1 VSDSLPP
8 IAAERL
14 GDAERRF
21 VENFGRYYEREGF
34 AYPLGCVLGWLVIS
48 DTPCQRASEIC
59 ERLGVTHAHVD
70 RVAEQMVPAE
80 LLDREELDGGDY
92 TLSMRDE
99 AWHKAV
105 EHTFCSWP
113 QFHAVMQSGLDRIDD
128 QPPGRMNRLR
138 SMEDL
143 FSYLSVELPTVM
155 RRFEEKSR
163 LA

>member
-1 VSDSLPP
+1 MT
-8 IAAERL
+8 R
-14 GDAERRF
+14 
-21 VENFGRYYEREGF
+21 
-34 AYPLGCVLGWLVIS
+34 
-48 DTPCQRASEIC
+48 
-59 ERLGVTHAHVD
+59 AHVD
-70 RVAEQMVPAE
+70 RVAEQMVPAK

-92 TLSMRDE
+92 MLSMRDE

-155 RRFEEKSR
+155 RRFEEKSSR